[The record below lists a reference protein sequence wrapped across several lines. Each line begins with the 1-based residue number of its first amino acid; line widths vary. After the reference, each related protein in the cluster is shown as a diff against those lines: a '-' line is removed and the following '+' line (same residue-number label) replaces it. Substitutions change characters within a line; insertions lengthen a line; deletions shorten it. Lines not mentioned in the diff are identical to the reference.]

1 MIRCA
6 TRRVLL
12 ALVACLLLLSAYLM
26 PARAQESIRRDAPKD
41 VVLAKMTVVQPPV
54 IQIDGKPDRLSPGS
68 RIRDTRNMLVLSA
81 SLAGQTL
88 PIVYRRDAAGLV
100 HEVWLLTPAEYEK
113 LSVVSTG
120 TPDGLQKFVNLLAA
134 IFGAR
139 T

>member
-1 MIRCA
+1 
-6 TRRVLL
+6 
-12 ALVACLLLLSAYLM
+12 M

-54 IQIDGKPDRLSPGS
+54 VQIDGKPDRLSPGS

-113 LSVVSTG
+113 LSGVSTG
-120 TPDGLQKFVNLLAA
+120 TPDGLQKFVNLLAV

-139 T
+139 S